1 MTAFYDRNLRCRP
14 ISYETLPPARAG
26 DLAYARFC
34 SPKFSSRRSHD
45 HAVLT
50 ERARFHL
57 RHAQWIEVPTTE
69 GPVQAYVFEPDG
81 GSDRGSV
88 LIAHGWTSEASFMAV
103 FAEQLRRAGFRVVAF
118 DQPAHGRSAQERASL
133 IDCSRALL
141 QVAEALGPIR
151 FAVAHSMGGLALL
164 LAGEG
169 GPPMAR
175 AYPFER
181 YVLVS
186 VPNAFGVVTQEFA
199 EELSLRPAAARA
211 YERRLERIAHRPIS
225 EFTGGAPAGR
235 HGASGTGDACPRR
248 RGGRL
253 FPCRRDCGAVPG
265 GASQGVRRFGAQE
278 YFVRATRD
286 SCGAVLPQRGL
297 TLCALRFAGLAPP
310 AILAYMRAAS
320 QQDSHAERRWTYAFY
335 RRHRSAARR
344 TEGSS

>member
-1 MTAFYDRNLRCRP
+1 MTTFFDRTLRLQP
-14 ISYETLPPARAG
+14 LSYERLPPARAG
-26 DLAYARFC
+26 DLAYERFC
-34 SPKFSSRRSHD
+34 TPKLSSRRSAD

-81 GSDRGSV
+81 PDRAGSERGSV

-118 DQPAHGRSAQERASL
+118 DQPAHGRSARERASL

-186 VPNAFGVVTQEFA
+186 MPNRFGAITQEFA
-199 EELSLRPAAARA
+199 DELSLQPAAARA
-211 YERRLERIAHRPIS
+211 YEQRLARIAHRPIA
-225 EFTGGAPAGR
+225 EFTGARLLAATGRPALVMHARDDTEVGFY
-235 HGASGTGDACPRR
+235 HAEEIVAQCPTA
-248 RGGRL
+248 RL
-253 FPCRRDCGAVPG
+253 KAFD
-265 GASQGVRRFGAQE
+265 
-278 YFVRATRD
+278 
-286 SCGAVLPQRGL
+286 GL
-297 TLCALRFAGLAPP
+297 GHRNILFAPP
-310 AILAYMRAAS
+310 VIRAAMS
-320 QQDSHAERRWTYAFY
+320 YL
-335 RRHRSAARR
+335 SAV
-344 TEGSS
+344 